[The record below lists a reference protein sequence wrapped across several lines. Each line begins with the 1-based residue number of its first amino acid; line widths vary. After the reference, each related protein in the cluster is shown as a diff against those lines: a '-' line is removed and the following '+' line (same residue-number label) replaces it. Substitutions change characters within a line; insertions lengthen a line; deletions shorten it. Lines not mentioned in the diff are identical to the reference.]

1 MRKKFTVYI
10 DDNFHFMDK
19 SYRIKYAQYDTIE
32 EAIKTCQVITK
43 LSLLDFFKAEM
54 SFKELILRYQ
64 TFGDD
69 PWIDNSDGIT
79 FSAWD
84 YAKEKAKIL
93 TN

>member
-1 MRKKFTVYI
+1 MKKHKYTVYI

-19 SYRIKYAQYDTIE
+19 LYRIKYAQCDTIE
-32 EAIKTCQVITK
+32 EVI
-43 LSLLDFFKAEM
+43 
-54 SFKELILRYQ
+54 
-64 TFGDD
+64 
-69 PWIDNSDGIT
+69 